1 MRAVFGCACDRC
13 APTEKPIRRIVNK
26 PGCNLFIAAN
36 DAVYDVVA
44 VVSPL
49 KPLTLCSDRNRRPSA
64 VSACTHSS
72 TSSANMALVCERMCV
87 CGLYPPTHGKS
98 FHFVRLQSNE
108 QTHNS
113 RLAHTNN
120 THTHKYAADLG
131 YTCGKA
137 AIRSPAFRIH
147 VNLTRGGSA
156 SARACVCEWAPTVRC
171 VLISHVCSSMSAR
184 IRYAIYI

>member
-120 THTHKYAADLG
+120 THTH
-131 YTCGKA
+131 TQ
-137 AIRSPAFRIH
+137 IR
-147 VNLTRGGSA
+147 RGFGLHL
-156 SARACVCEWAPTVRC
+156 WQ
-171 VLISHVCSSMSAR
+171 SSDTQPSLPHPRQSDAWR
-184 IRYAIYI
+184 